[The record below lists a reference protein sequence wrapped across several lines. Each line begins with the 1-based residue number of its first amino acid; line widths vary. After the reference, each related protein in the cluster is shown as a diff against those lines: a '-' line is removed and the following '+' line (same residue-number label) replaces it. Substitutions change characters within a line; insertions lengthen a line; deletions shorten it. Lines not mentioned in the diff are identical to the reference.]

1 MRSME
6 SKVAYGQTESPI
18 VASSATSS
26 VVIEQ
31 LCLKDT
37 SETQPTA
44 RPITS

>member
-1 MRSME
+1 MSSME

-31 LCLKDT
+31 LCLKDA
-37 SETQPTA
+37 SENQPTP